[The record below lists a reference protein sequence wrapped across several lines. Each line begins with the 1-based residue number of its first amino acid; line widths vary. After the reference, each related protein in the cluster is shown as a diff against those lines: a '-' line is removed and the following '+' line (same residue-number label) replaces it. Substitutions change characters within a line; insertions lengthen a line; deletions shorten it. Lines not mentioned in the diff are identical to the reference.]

1 MQFFNDLVSYEVEVT
16 AEGRWA
22 LIAALALL
30 GAVFGSFMNVVV
42 YRLPRKMSLSRPG
55 SRCPKCEHPI
65 RWYDNVPVFGWLAL
79 GGRCRDCG
87 AGIPPRYPL
96 VEALVATLGGLLA
109 WRAPTLVIGAAT
121 GDGGSLFAV
130 DLAWYC
136 FHLLLIGTLICAA
149 LIEFDGYVPP
159 KRLILTPLVLG
170 LAMLVPWPHLQPLGD
185 LVAINGLVAGFVG
198 MLTAVILGA
207 APWLTWVTINGK
219 ARFAYATAAVG
230 ELVLIGG
237 FLGDHAVIS
246 IGLESMVLYLVI
258 QLAARKWPAAG
269 HFGWAGPLTLVTLV
283 WVLTWPGVA
292 ILDPQLSGE
301 GGIRLLIACSIM
313 IVLAI
318 VMQFAVPLQRR
329 SV

>member
-1 MQFFNDLVSYEVEVT
+1 MQLFNDVLSYEVEVT

-55 SRCPKCEHPI
+55 SRCPTCEHPI

-96 VEALVATLGGLLA
+96 VEALVATISGLLA
-109 WRAPTLVIGAAT
+109 WIAPTLVIRAPA
-121 GDGGSLFAV
+121 GDVGSLYAV

-136 FHLLLIGTLICAA
+136 FHLLLICTLICAA

-159 KRLILTPLVLG
+159 KRLIGMPLVLG
-170 LAMLVPWPHLQPLGD
+170 LTMLIPWPHLQPLGD
-185 LVAINGLVAGFVG
+185 LVPINGLVAGFVG
-198 MLTAVILGA
+198 MLTAVLLGA
-207 APWLTWVTINGK
+207 APWLTWATTK
-219 ARFAYATAAVG
+219 AEARFAYATAAVG

-246 IGLESMVLYLVI
+246 IGLDSMVLYLVM
-258 QLAARKWPAAG
+258 QLAARKWPGAG
-269 HFGWAGPLTLVTLV
+269 HFGWAGPLTLVTLI
-283 WVLTWPGVA
+283 WVLTWPSVA
-292 ILDPQLSGE
+292 IIDPQLSGE

-318 VMQFAVPLQRR
+318 VMQFAPPLQRL